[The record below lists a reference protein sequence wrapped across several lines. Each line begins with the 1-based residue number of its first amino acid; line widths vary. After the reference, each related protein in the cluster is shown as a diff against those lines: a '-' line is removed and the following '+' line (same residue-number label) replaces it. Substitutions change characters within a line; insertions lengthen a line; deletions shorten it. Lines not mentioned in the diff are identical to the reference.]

1 MLVKNDT
8 KKEKKET
15 LENKVSLSLREFSK
29 AKILFRLVNNKRE
42 NSKSFNIYE
51 KAKFSSNIE
60 NAFNNDYRK
69 IDIEYDTTKN
79 NRFKKVNLLVDINS
93 YLDREKKS
101 LYLDLINS
109 NKKYIKENNISNKD
123 ILENKVSLSLRE
135 FSKAKILFRLVN
147 NKRENTK
154 SFNIYEKAKFST
166 NIENAFNN
174 DYRKIDIEYDTTKNN
189 RFKKVNLLV
198 DINSYLDKDKKNLY
212 LDLLNSNKKYIKE
225 NNISNKDILENIN
238 YFEKKINELK

>member
-1 MLVKNDT
+1 MKKIET
-8 KKEKKET
+8 KIE
-15 LENKVSLSLREFSK
+15 ENKVALSFREK
-29 AKILFRLVNNKRE
+29 LNTRILFRLFNTKRNK
-42 NSKSFNIYE
+42 SKSFNIYE
-51 KAKFSSNIE
+51 KAKFSTNIE

-123 ILENKVSLSLRE
+123 ILEN
-135 FSKAKILFRLVN
+135 
-147 NKRENTK
+147 
-154 SFNIYEKAKFST
+154 
-166 NIENAFNN
+166 
-174 DYRKIDIEYDTTKNN
+174 
-189 RFKKVNLLV
+189 
-198 DINSYLDKDKKNLY
+198 
-212 LDLLNSNKKYIKE
+212 
-225 NNISNKDILENIN
+225 IN